1 MSSCERYQELISR
14 MIDGELTARE
24 EADLAEHI
32 EGCAECA
39 ALFQAFSAISR
50 QIGGDLEEAPL
61 DLRENVMA
69 NIRREEIRKKNR
81 LPTILRSVLST
92 AAVAAIVVGV
102 YLGVSIAKGAPAGG
116 QLSTAAYEEAPL
128 ATEDATSARYAQESA
143 VTKDA
148 APEEAEPETEEAVLE
163 EAAEEPAAPM
173 LAAPTP
179 EPEMADT
186 AETTEAEA
194 ANGLLSQPEAAE
206 EALPVWDFSHWDLAL
221 LRELLGGE
229 STELSREELESAR
242 IGVILVRFG
251 NESAEVPL
259 YELDD
264 RLYYYDP
271 GQETVM
277 LASLT
282 PADWAEFLGE

>member
-61 DLRENVMA
+61 DLKETVMA

-92 AAVAAIVVGV
+92 AAVAAVVVGV
-102 YLGVSIAKGAPAGG
+102 YLGVSFAKGAPAGG
-116 QLSTAAYEEAPL
+116 QLSTAAYEEASL
-128 ATEDATSARYAQESA
+128 ATEEAAYGRSAQESA

-173 LAAPTP
+173 LAAPNP

-186 AETTEAEA
+186 AEAEA
-194 ANGLLSQPEAAE
+194 ANGLLAQPAAAG

-229 STELSREELESAR
+229 SAELSREELEGAR
-242 IGVILVRFG
+242 IGVIRVRFG
-251 NESAEVPL
+251 SEIEEVPL
-259 YELDD
+259 YERED

-271 GQETVM
+271 GQETLM
-277 LASLT
+277 LASLS
-282 PADWAEFLGE
+282 PAEWAEFLGE